1 MAENFFFDVSHSQ
14 NLNEAPLESWDIARS
29 SQEIMLPSEIASM
42 LLVFQISILQT
53 VNYRTSRSNCNIIDC
68 TFSGD
73 LNDFIDFTV

>member
-42 LLVFQISILQT
+42 LQVFQISILQT
-53 VNYRTSRSNCNIIDC
+53 
-68 TFSGD
+68 
-73 LNDFIDFTV
+73 